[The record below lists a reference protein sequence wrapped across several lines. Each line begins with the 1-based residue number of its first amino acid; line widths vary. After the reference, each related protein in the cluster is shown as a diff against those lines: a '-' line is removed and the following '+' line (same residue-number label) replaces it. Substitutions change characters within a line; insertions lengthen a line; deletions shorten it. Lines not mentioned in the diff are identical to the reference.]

1 MYIIKSTGE
10 KQEFDPEK
18 IRRTCLRAKAPAEI
32 TEKIVREISKEIK
45 EGTKTADIYRRVMA
59 LLERESPALAG
70 RYDLRNAI
78 IRLGPAGFEF
88 EKYIAMVLAEYGFK
102 TELPPILQGSCT
114 THEVDISAEKD
125 GRRAMMECKLRVSQ
139 EIYISI
145 KDTMSTWARFL
156 DLVEGAGL
164 GLCPHFDEVWL
175 VTNSRFSRD
184 SIQYGHC
191 KNMVML
197 SWDHPRERPLPA
209 WIEQKGLYPITILRS
224 LQQEMLTKFSGG
236 GIMLLRDIDAL
247 SIGEIIN
254 RTGISEE
261 ILRKLIAEAKDIL
274 GASSRDA

>member
-18 IRRTCLRAKAPAEI
+18 IRRTCLRAKAPAE
-32 TEKIVREISKEIK
+32 TAEKIVREISKEIK
-45 EGTKTADIYRRVMA
+45 EGTKTADIYRRVME

-175 VTNSRFSRD
+175 VTNSRFSHD

-224 LQQEMLTKFSGG
+224 LQPEMLTKFSGG
-236 GIMLLRDIDAL
+236 GIMLLRDLGAL
-247 SIGEIIN
+247 DIGEIIN
-254 RTGISEE
+254 RTGISEV
-261 ILRKLIAEAKDIL
+261 ILYKLIAEAKEIL
-274 GASSRDA
+274 GASGRDA